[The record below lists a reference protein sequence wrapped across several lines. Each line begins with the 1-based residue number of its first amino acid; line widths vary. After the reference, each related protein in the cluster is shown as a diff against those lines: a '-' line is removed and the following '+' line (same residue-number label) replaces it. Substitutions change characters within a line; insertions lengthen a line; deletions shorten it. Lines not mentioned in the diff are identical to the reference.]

1 MARVWAGWRPRA
13 GGIDRGIGRWAR
25 GEDSGRWR
33 RAQPRRRGYRAPR
46 DDTSNVTDRG
56 GARAGATRTLADAG
70 VPTPALDADVLL
82 AHVLGVPKEQL
93 GAYPQLPLPP
103 PHSPPVPH
111 ISPKPATGV

>member
-33 RAQPRRRGYRAPR
+33 RAQPRRHGYRAPR

-82 AHVLGVPKEQL
+82 AHVLRVPKEQL
-93 GAYPQLPLPP
+93 VAHPAGALT
-103 PHSPPVPH
+103 
-111 ISPKPATGV
+111 PAQAARLGAILAERAT